1 MVPLPEETS
10 YHVSWGYVKD
20 SSERA
25 GADAGWIDEVR
36 VDGTVY
42 EDIALNEPEA
52 VDTEWFRLSWA
63 TIPCRHYQ
71 VFWRP
76 LKPPQRWEPM
86 ISKVGPATGVEGS
99 ILERRKL
106 FGRTRVPRH
115 AARAAVVHPDAA
127 IARVRADPG
136 RPVFLVYGV
145 EGSVPFRYRWYS
157 ARLVRIRAASARC
170 GGRDCDRFGSRA
182 LGIED
187 CRVEGAGRRGVFPG
201 CGERGGS

>member
-1 MVPLPEETS
+1 M
-10 YHVSWGYVKD
+10 KD

-106 FGRTRVPRH
+106 FGEREYRVTLLEPPSFTRTPQSREF
-115 AARAAVVHPDAA
+115 ALTQG
-127 IARVRADPG
+127 DP
-136 RPVFLVYGV
+136 FSLVYEV
-145 EGSVPFRYRWYS
+145 EGSVPFRYRWYF
-157 ARLVRIRAASARC
+157 RAAGADSPP
-170 GGRDCDRFGSRA
+170 RA
-182 LGIED
+182 LAAGDGIAID
-187 CRVEGAGRRGVFPG
+187 LGVGRSALR
-201 CGERGGS
+201 